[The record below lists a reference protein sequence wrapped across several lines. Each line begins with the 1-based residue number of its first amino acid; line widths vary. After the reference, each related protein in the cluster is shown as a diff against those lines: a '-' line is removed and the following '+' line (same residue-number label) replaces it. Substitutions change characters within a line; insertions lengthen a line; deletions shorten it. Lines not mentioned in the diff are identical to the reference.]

1 MGSPTLRCIGQN
13 VLRAFL
19 ESHGS
24 EVVNMLTA
32 EWKLEDALEV
42 RWEEG
47 MEQKSFEVAKK
58 LLLSGQ
64 DIPFIMDVTG
74 LTEEAVAGLK

>member
-1 MGSPTLRCIGQN
+1 
-13 VLRAFL
+13 
-19 ESHGS
+19 
-24 EVVNMLTA
+24 MLTA
-32 EWKLEDALEV
+32 EWKLEDAQEV

-47 MEQKSFEVAKK
+47 LERGLEQKGFEVAKK